1 MKKIILSIAIIASVF
16 LMTNINVANASE
28 KPTISIVTEDDGFVE
43 VSLQDLNENVQAS
56 IKSFTNEYDVKS
68 LKYNA
73 EKQLTK
79 VELIKKDDQSSKKVL
94 LNDSGEKVEKDK
106 SNDRNVERQ
115 ETQQLEQIQQPS
127 FQLNTDFEQN
137 DGFVETKLENLNDN
151 VQSAI
156 RELGSTHEVA
166 TITYNK
172 DTKVT
177 KVKSTNR
184 ADQTEKVFSFD
195 DEGKEVQP
203 ETKNKELERTIEQRE
218 IEQRVNIETQLPKW

>member
-137 DGFVETKLENLNDN
+137 DGFVETKLEDLNEN

-156 RELGSTHEVA
+156 REIGSTHEVA

>member
-1 MKKIILSIAIIASVF
+1 MKKIILSIAVIVSMF
-16 LMTNINVANASE
+16 LMTNINIANASE

-43 VSLQDLNENVQAS
+43 VNLQDLNENVQAS
-56 IKSFTNEYDVKS
+56 INSFTNEYDVKS

-79 VELIKKDDQSSKKVL
+79 VELIKKDDQTSKKVL
-94 LNDSGEKVEKDK
+94 FNDSGEKIEKDK

-127 FQLNTDFEQN
+127 FQFNNDFEQN
-137 DGFVETKLENLNDN
+137 DGFVETKLEDLNEN

-156 RELGSTHEVA
+156 REIGSTHEVA

-177 KVKSTNR
+177 KVKSINR
-184 ADQTEKVFSFD
+184 ADQTEIVFSFD

-203 ETKNKELERTIEQRE
+203 ETKNRELERTIEQRE
-218 IEQRVNIETQLPKW
+218 IEQRENIETQLPK

>member
-137 DGFVETKLENLNDN
+137 DGFVETKLEDLNEN

-156 RELGSTHEVA
+156 REIGSTHEVA

-218 IEQRVNIETQLPKW
+218 IEQRENIETQLPKW

>member
-1 MKKIILSIAIIASVF
+1 MISPLC
-16 LMTNINVANASE
+16 
-28 KPTISIVTEDDGFVE
+28 KP
-43 VSLQDLNENVQAS
+43 

-218 IEQRVNIETQLPKW
+218 IEQRENIETQLPKW

>member
-94 LNDSGEKVEKDK
+94 FNDSGEKVEKDK

-137 DGFVETKLENLNDN
+137 DGFVETKLEDLNEN

-156 RELGSTHEVA
+156 REIGSTHEVA

>member
-1 MKKIILSIAIIASVF
+1 MKKIILSIAVIVSMF
-16 LMTNINVANASE
+16 LMTNINIANASE

-43 VSLQDLNENVQAS
+43 VNLQDLNENVQAS
-56 IKSFTNEYDVKS
+56 INSFTNEYDVKS

-79 VELIKKDDQSSKKVL
+79 VELIKKDDQTSKKVL
-94 LNDSGEKVEKDK
+94 FNDSGEKVEKDK

-127 FQLNTDFEQN
+127 FQFNNDFEQN
-137 DGFVETKLENLNDN
+137 DGFVETKLEDLNEN

-156 RELGSTHEVA
+156 REIGSTHEVA

-177 KVKSTNR
+177 KVKSINR
-184 ADQTEKVFSFD
+184 ADQTEIVFSFD

-218 IEQRVNIETQLPKW
+218 IEQRENIETQLPK

>member
-68 LKYNA
+68 LKYSA

-137 DGFVETKLENLNDN
+137 DGFVETKLEDLNEN

-156 RELGSTHEVA
+156 REIGSTHEVA

>member
-218 IEQRVNIETQLPKW
+218 IEQRENIETQLPKW

>member
-1 MKKIILSIAIIASVF
+1 MKKIILSIAVIVSMF
-16 LMTNINVANASE
+16 LMTNINIANASE

-43 VSLQDLNENVQAS
+43 VNLQDLNENVQAS
-56 IKSFTNEYDVKS
+56 INSFTNEYDVKS

-79 VELIKKDDQSSKKVL
+79 VELIKKDDQTSKKVL
-94 LNDSGEKVEKDK
+94 FNDSGEKVEKDK

-127 FQLNTDFEQN
+127 FQFNNDFEQN
-137 DGFVETKLENLNDN
+137 DGFVETKLEDLNEN

-156 RELGSTHEVA
+156 REIGSTHEVA

-177 KVKSTNR
+177 KVKSINR

-203 ETKNKELERTIEQRE
+203 ETKNRELERTIEQRE
-218 IEQRVNIETQLPKW
+218 IEQRENIETQLPK